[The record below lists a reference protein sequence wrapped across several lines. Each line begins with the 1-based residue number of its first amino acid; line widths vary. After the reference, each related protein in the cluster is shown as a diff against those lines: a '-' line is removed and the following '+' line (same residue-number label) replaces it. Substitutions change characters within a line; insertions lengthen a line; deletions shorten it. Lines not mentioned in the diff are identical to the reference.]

1 MGDHLEAHSFAYKTY
16 CAGRDCRHFIKQ
28 LHDITPMPVKD
39 GKATDEVAK
48 LKADRDQ
55 AEREEAE
62 AIKAEADA
70 RKNMEE
76 AAEALDL
83 DSKSDLVDLDAPKTD
98 L

>member
-1 MGDHLEAHSFAYKTY
+1 
-16 CAGRDCRHFIKQ
+16 
-28 LHDITPMPVKD
+28 MPVKE
-39 GKATDEVAK
+39 GKADDEVAK
-48 LKADRDQ
+48 LKAERDQ

-83 DSKSDLVDLDAPKTD
+83 DSKSDLVDLDDAPKTD